1 MTANVGKAAEASFIK
16 DLTIASNKDGK
27 SVSLL
32 LGFIEL
38 RYYESIMDNTVKA
51 TVMYSDSGDTIDG
64 KTARSGLPIVGEEM
78 VSLKIED
85 NNKNVLDFIL
95 GLKAS
100 DSLSPC
106 NFLITLHLCNS
117 LKSMIIYPR

>member
-1 MTANVGKAAEASFIK
+1 MTANVGKAAEAGFIK

-51 TVMYSDSGDTIDG
+51 TVMYSALLVPFFSI
-64 KTARSGLPIVGEEM
+64 
-78 VSLKIED
+78 
-85 NNKNVLDFIL
+85 
-95 GLKAS
+95 
-100 DSLSPC
+100 
-106 NFLITLHLCNS
+106 
-117 LKSMIIYPR
+117 